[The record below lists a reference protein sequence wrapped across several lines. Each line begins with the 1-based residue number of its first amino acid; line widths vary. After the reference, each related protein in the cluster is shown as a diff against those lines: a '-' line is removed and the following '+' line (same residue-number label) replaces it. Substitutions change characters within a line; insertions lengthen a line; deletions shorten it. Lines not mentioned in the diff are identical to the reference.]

1 MRYRNDLQ
9 VMGTSFGAQPQVA
22 KEFHRLDVGDN
33 VLYQNL
39 CITADDVSE
48 ADFWGVSE
56 ILLVR

>member
-1 MRYRNDLQ
+1 
-9 VMGTSFGAQPQVA
+9 MGTSFGAQPQVA